1 MSIFHNPKKHDDK
14 TAKTAVYEGLAHIAL
29 LLKHINHSLCVL
41 CSLCS
46 PTNPRSLIRLSR
58 VGDLFISNAS
68 RHFSPRLS
76 RLADKDSANTFVRV
90 GGKISNN

>member
-14 TAKTAVYEGLAHIAL
+14 TVKMAVFRGLAHIRNIA
-29 LLKHINHSLCVL
+29 KRINHSLCVL

-58 VGDLFISNAS
+58 VGDLFIFNAS